1 MEEHLQDVAPKIL
14 NDKDQDSF
22 NAQLATKF
30 TQKPS
35 PQQCHN
41 IMSFKII
48 YTVNTIGS
56 TKTWGKSSCA
66 LCMKERI

>member
-30 TQKPS
+30 TQN
-35 PQQCHN
+35 QVHN
-41 IMSFKII
+41 NIAK
-48 YTVNTIGS
+48 
-56 TKTWGKSSCA
+56 
-66 LCMKERI
+66 